1 MQHGNSL
8 ADVKGHSLSYLLF
21 QWRHPRHN
29 HTHIFRLPFKKVTL
43 IRLFLLGACANM
55 LFAKGNVS
63 AITTSFCS
71 LETFSFYCCIPCKK
85 KKEFRILIKYKTQTQ
100 KQSIL
105 KGILKTVTMALLLAF
120 RSWPYCAKMI
130 IV

>member
-1 MQHGNSL
+1 M
-8 ADVKGHSLSYLLF
+8 
-21 QWRHPRHN
+21 
-29 HTHIFRLPFKKVTL
+29 TL

-71 LETFSFYCCIPCKK
+71 LETIQFLLLHTLQ

-105 KGILKTVTMALLLAF
+105 KGILKTATMALLLAF
-120 RSWPYCAKMI
+120 HS
-130 IV
+130 